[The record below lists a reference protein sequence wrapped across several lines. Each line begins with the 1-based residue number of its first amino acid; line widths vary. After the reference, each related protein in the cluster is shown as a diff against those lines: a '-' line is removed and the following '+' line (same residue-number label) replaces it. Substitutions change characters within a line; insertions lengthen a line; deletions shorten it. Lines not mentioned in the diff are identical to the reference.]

1 MPGLRRFLCSALL
14 AAFALGANDATLI
27 AGTFDPPRAAP
38 ELGLAG
44 SDGKTLS
51 LARYRG
57 VVVALAFGFT
67 SCPEVC
73 PTTLA
78 VLAQARK
85 KLGAKAGEL
94 QVVYVTVDPE
104 RDDAA
109 RMKRYLA
116 GFDPSFVGGT
126 GTEAQLAAVRREFGI
141 QAEKHESAEGASFSH
156 SSFIYLIDRG
166 GKLRALMPYGHGP
179 DDFAHDVGVLLAE

>member
-1 MPGLRRFLCSALL
+1 M
-14 AAFALGANDATLI
+14 
-27 AGTFDPPRAAP
+27 
-38 ELGLAG
+38 
-44 SDGKTLS
+44 
-51 LARYRG
+51 
-57 VVVALAFGFT
+57 VALAFGFT

-85 KLGAKAGEL
+85 KLGAKASEL

-109 RMKRYLA
+109 RMKQYLA

-126 GTEAQLAAVRREFGI
+126 GTDAQLAAVRREFGV
-141 QAEKHESAEGASFSH
+141 QADQARERRTARRSRTRR
-156 SSFIYLIDRG
+156 SST
-166 GKLRALMPYGHGP
+166 
-179 DDFAHDVGVLLAE
+179 